1 MYLHSDP
8 SVMKKHCREQIAD
21 WARENKVH
29 NWEKI
34 YEANHPREIERR
46 KKYGMRI
53 WNNNQKP
60 KERFK
65 K

>member
-1 MYLHSDP
+1 
-8 SVMKKHCREQIAD
+8 MKKHCREQIAD